1 TAEEKLE
8 LIRSTDG
15 FEELERRIR
24 KFFSTEEGK
33 RVFIAQREFDS
44 WMRDLELEREED
56 RQARFKAEREREEA
70 ERRALES
77 QKKGVLRLFKNKFGA
92 NAELPE
98 NWVEGRTYDELETLA
113 DKIYEC
119 VDLQE
124 ALDLFR

>member
-1 TAEEKLE
+1 MTSIFVRLPRVFDQETSPPDKFTGQLVYWVKILSSYSQLTAEEKLE

-77 QKKGVLRLFKNKFGA
+77 QKKGV
-92 NAELPE
+92 
-98 NWVEGRTYDELETLA
+98 
-113 DKIYEC
+113 
-119 VDLQE
+119 
-124 ALDLFR
+124 